1 MCKLGRL
8 KILKLIMS
16 EFSVEFTVRDYELDM
31 QGIVN
36 NSVYQNY
43 LEHARHEYLH
53 FHGIDFADLTE
64 RGVILVVKNISM
76 DFKNSL
82 KSKDQFKVLVETYKE
97 GHLKLVFKQTII
109 NTSNNKVALSA
120 LVTGVCL
127 VNGRLVK
134 PETINEINRFLNRQ
148 QR

>member
-1 MCKLGRL
+1 
-8 KILKLIMS
+8 MS
-16 EFSVEFTVRDYELDM
+16 EFSIEFTVRDYELDM

-82 KSKDQFKVLVETYKE
+82 RSRDKFKVIVETYKE

-109 NTSNNKVALSA
+109 NLSNNKIALSA

-127 VNGRLVK
+127 VNGKLVK
-134 PETINEINRFLNRQ
+134 PETINEINTFLKAQ
-148 QR
+148 PV

>member
-1 MCKLGRL
+1 MN
-8 KILKLIMS
+8 

-64 RGVILVVKNISM
+64 RGVILVVKSITM
-76 DFKNSL
+76 DFKKSL
-82 KSKDQFKVLVETYKE
+82 KSRDRFKVVIETYKD

-109 NTSNNKVALSA
+109 NLSDNKIVLSA

-127 VNGRLVK
+127 VNGKLVK
-134 PETINEINRFLNRQ
+134 PETIDEIKQFLEVQ
-148 QR
+148 AL

>member
-1 MCKLGRL
+1 MN
-8 KILKLIMS
+8 

-53 FHGIDFADLTE
+53 HHGIDFADLTE
-64 RGVILVVKNISM
+64 RGVILVVKSITM

-82 KSKDQFKVLVETYKE
+82 KSRDRFKVVVDTYKD

-109 NTSNNKVALSA
+109 NLSNNKVALVA
-120 LVTGVCL
+120 NVTGVCL

-134 PETINEINRFLNRQ
+134 PETIEEINAFLGTQ
-148 QR
+148 MM

>member
-1 MCKLGRL
+1 
-8 KILKLIMS
+8 MS
-16 EFSVEFTVRDYELDM
+16 EFSVEFSVRDYELDM

-53 FHGIDFADLTE
+53 FQGIDFADLTE
-64 RGVILVVKNISM
+64 RGIILVVKSITM

-82 KSKDQFKVLVETYKE
+82 RSRDQFKVVVETYKD

-109 NTSNNKVALSA
+109 NLSNNKIALTA

-134 PETINEINRFLNRQ
+134 PETIEEINKFLIKEAL
-148 QR
+148 

>member
-1 MCKLGRL
+1 MN
-8 KILKLIMS
+8 

-76 DFKNSL
+76 DFKHSL
-82 KSKDQFKVLVETYKE
+82 RSRDQFKVVVETYKD

-109 NTSNNKVALSA
+109 NLSNNKTALTA

-127 VNGRLVK
+127 VNGKLVK
-134 PETINEINRFLNRQ
+134 PETIEEINAFLIQ
-148 QR
+148 EAL

>member
-1 MCKLGRL
+1 
-8 KILKLIMS
+8 MS
-16 EFSVEFTVRDYELDM
+16 EFSVGFTVRDYELDM

-64 RGVILVVKNISM
+64 RGVILVVKTITM

-82 KSKDQFKVLVETYKE
+82 RSRDQFKVVVETYKD

-109 NTSNNKVALSA
+109 NIITHKVALSA

-134 PETINEINRFLNRQ
+134 PETIDEINRFLETQPNS
-148 QR
+148 

>member
-1 MCKLGRL
+1 MN
-8 KILKLIMS
+8 
-16 EFSVEFTVRDYELDM
+16 EFSIEFSVRDYELDM

-64 RGVILVVKNISM
+64 RGVILVVKNITM

-82 KSKDQFKVLVETYKE
+82 RSKDKFKVIVETYKE
-97 GHLKLVFKQTII
+97 GHLKLIFKQTII
-109 NTSNNKVALSA
+109 NLASNKIALTA

-127 VNGRLVK
+127 VNGKLVK
-134 PETINEINRFLNRQ
+134 PETIDEINQFLTSPSA
-148 QR
+148 

>member
-1 MCKLGRL
+1 MN
-8 KILKLIMS
+8 

-76 DFKNSL
+76 DFKKSL
-82 KSKDQFKVLVETYKE
+82 KSRDQFKVIVETYKE

-109 NTSNNKVALSA
+109 NLASGKVALSA

-134 PETINEINRFLNRQ
+134 PETIEEINQFLTTQ
-148 QR
+148 PV